1 MAFIPCP
8 NIAEFR
14 LQYLWDL
21 QQCENV
27 FHVYKSAGWT
37 ADDLNTVGGTFANW
51 WTSELFAE
59 VSNTVTLQRIMTR
72 DLTTESGVGTEVLL
86 GLPANGQRTSAAL
99 PNSVSLAVKW
109 GTGLAGRSY
118 RGRTFHIGLCDDQ
131 VTGNTVLAATQT
143 SLKTK
148 YDFIRIAL
156 DNALLGVE
164 FGVLSRYHNGAPRAA
179 GILTPITGVGI
190 DPVTDTQRRRSPG
203 RGR

>member
-27 FHVYKSAGWT
+27 FHVFKSAGWT

-51 WTSELFAE
+51 WTSELSDE
-59 VSNTVTLQRIMTR
+59 VSNTVTLQRIITR
-72 DLTTESGVGTEVLL
+72 DLTVENGIGTEVLL
-86 GLPANGQRTSAAL
+86 GLPANGARTSAAL
-99 PNSVSLAVKW
+99 PNNVSLAVKW

-118 RGRTFHIGLCDDQ
+118 RGRTFHVGLCDDQ

-164 FGVLSRYHNGAPRAA
+164 FGVLSRFNNGAPRAA

-190 DPVTDTQRRRSPG
+190 DPVTDSQRRRSPG